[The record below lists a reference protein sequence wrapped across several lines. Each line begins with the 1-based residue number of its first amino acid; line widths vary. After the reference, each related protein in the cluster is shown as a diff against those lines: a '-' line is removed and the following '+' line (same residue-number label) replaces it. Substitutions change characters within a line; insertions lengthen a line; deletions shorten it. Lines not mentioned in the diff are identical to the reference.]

1 MMKNLRKLVLMVL
14 CAVAIS
20 SAAGQK
26 KVEVAVGE
34 CRDYSIRVAKTKA
47 IRAAKLDAV
56 EKAGVPEHIVGH
68 TERYTSTS
76 KESSQIRVY
85 VKVVDLLTQE
95 ATVSYEQKD
104 LSLTYKIED
113 GECYVKAEIRNA
125 KVWEDKED
133 PNFTFDIKGLPS
145 ICEEGSKLS
154 FQVTPSQDCYIR
166 IFFFDISSVT
176 DDTEM
181 LFPYEASDDQMFVA
195 GQTVVFPPSDSRFV
209 RGGKYDWRA
218 GKDDKSEEVEEVAI
232 LVVALKDDVRSP
244 KDVSWN
250 NVVEWMHS
258 IPSDRRT
265 FQVLQI
271 SIAKNRIK

>member
-1 MMKNLRKLVLMVL
+1 MNAVMKIFRQLVLMILCVL
-14 CAVAIS
+14 AIS

-34 CRDYSIRVAKTKA
+34 CRDYNIRVAKTKA
-47 IRAAKLDAV
+47 LSAAKLDAV
-56 EKAGVPEHIVGH
+56 EKAGVYEHIVGH
-68 TERYTSTS
+68 TERYRS
-76 KESSQIRVY
+76 KESQHFRMY
-85 VKVVDLLTQE
+85 DQEVDLLTQE
-95 ATVSYEQKD
+95 ATVSYEH
-104 LSLTYKIED
+104 LSYTYKIED

-125 KVWEDKED
+125 KVWEDKKD
-133 PNFTFDIKGLPS
+133 PNFTFAIKGLPL

-166 IFFFDISSVT
+166 IFFYDISSVT
-176 DDTEM
+176 DDTEL

-195 GQTVVFPPSDSRFV
+195 GQTVVFPPSDSRFD
-209 RGGKYDWRA
+209 RGGKYEWRA
-218 GKDDKSEEVEEVAI
+218 GKDDKSEEVEKVAI

-271 SIAKNRIK
+271 SIAKNGIK